1 MIFCHVN
8 DLISHPTW
16 ILPAKNWKKK
26 HKSHHSCRWGIFSW
40 FLVNKKSLHI
50 FIPQTIF
57 HQQKTPRC
65 NISSPP
71 MHLRHSLPGHPTR
84 AVQRTQPNI
93 SPPRKT
99 SASKALAKCCMAF
112 WWRSVPVLSTLDLGV
127 LGGGNSGEGKVWHGQ
142 DKFWWLKHMY
152 IYIYIEYMYICIA
165 MYSYFPS
172 RWNSCFNLKTAP
184 LLSQEW
190 CSIGIHT
197 GDFFGLLWDFCDIFS
212 VVFRVTPA
220 PSWWLTSQAFT
231 KKHLKNPHHHL
242 AGSTFAEK
250 ITSKWSP
257 RPWKIRG
264 KLVKCYRTS
273 PLVRKCR
280 HFCW

>member
-1 MIFCHVN
+1 
-8 DLISHPTW
+8 
-16 ILPAKNWKKK
+16 
-26 HKSHHSCRWGIFSW
+26 
-40 FLVNKKSLHI
+40 
-50 FIPQTIF
+50 
-57 HQQKTPRC
+57 
-65 NISSPP
+65 
-71 MHLRHSLPGHPTR
+71 
-84 AVQRTQPNI
+84 
-93 SPPRKT
+93 
-99 SASKALAKCCMAF
+99 MAF

-127 LGGGNSGEGKVWHGQ
+127 EGGGNSGEGKVWHGQ
-142 DKFWWLKHMY
+142 DKFWWLKRMY

-231 KKHLKNPHHHL
+231 EKHLKNPHHHL
-242 AGSTFAEK
+242 AGPTFSENHIK
-250 ITSKWSP
+250 IISQTLEDA
-257 RPWKIRG
+257 WKLSEMLQNFALGQKMSSFLLRIDVIS
-264 KLVKCYRTS
+264 L
-273 PLVRKCR
+273 
-280 HFCW
+280 